1 MSHFQTNHVSS
12 DQILIQRAEA
22 GSQKT
27 VQVGGNYTQ
36 THTIRFNL
44 WISLICILIF
54 AATAS
59 VVVSVFGR
67 DKLPTEMSIE
77 ETVLMELFIN

>member
-1 MSHFQTNHVSS
+1 MGHFQSNHVSS

-22 GSQKT
+22 GNRKT
-27 VQVGGNYTQ
+27 VQVGRDYTQ
-36 THTIRFNL
+36 TIRFNL

-59 VVVSVFGR
+59 VIVSLFET
-67 DKLPTEMSIE
+67 KNLPVEMPLE
-77 ETVLMELFIN
+77 EIVIMDLFTD

>member
-1 MSHFQTNHVSS
+1 MGHFQSNHVSS

-22 GSQKT
+22 GSRKT
-27 VQVGGNYTQ
+27 VQVGRDYTQ
-36 THTIRFNL
+36 TIRFNL

-59 VVVSVFGR
+59 VIVSLFET
-67 DKLPTEMSIE
+67 KNLPAEMPLE
-77 ETVLMELFIN
+77 EIVIMDLFTD